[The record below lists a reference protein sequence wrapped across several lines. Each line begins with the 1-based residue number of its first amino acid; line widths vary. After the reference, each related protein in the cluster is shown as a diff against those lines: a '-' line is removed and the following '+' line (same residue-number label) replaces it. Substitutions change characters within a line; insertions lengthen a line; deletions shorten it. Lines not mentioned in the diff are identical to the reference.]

1 MEVFLKIILFILLIR
16 LLFRIFRPQIMKFVM
31 RRIEKRMQNFAGFE
45 YQQEEPVKQP
55 KKGNLTID
63 KMPPSTDKSADTSN
77 LGEYVDFEEVDN

>member
-1 MEVFLKIILFILLIR
+1 
-16 LLFRIFRPQIMKFVM
+16 
-31 RRIEKRMQNFAGFE
+31 MQNFAGFE